1 MEEDIRTSSAT
12 AIKTSTKVE
21 ERLEAAIE
29 EASKRIKYDSA
40 HDEEILRSL
49 SLVAEFIKDKKRV
62 CYGGTAMNSILPQSK
77 KFYNPELDLPDYD
90 FYTPDVEGDV
100 EELVALLNKEGFKD
114 VYHKV
119 GIHEGTK
126 KILVNFVP
134 VADVSSIEPE
144 LFAVLLRRSILK
156 DGMYYTDDIILRMMM
171 YLELSRPKG
180 MVERWPKVYERLQ
193 LINELFPI
201 RGCVGV
207 ATGEPP
213 STIPLGI
220 RKSILEYII
229 EWKRILCN
237 GAMGHLYAR
246 GIRKRDAVYRIQEG
260 GAVLF
265 TSPDPKIDAFTLKK
279 KLGEGIELFRHKQ
292 RGEIVPERFELRLKG
307 KTICVIVEETACHS
321 YVAFPTSDE
330 RQIYIASLEF
340 LITLYLSLSIFTTHA
355 KDILGDSVLCQVKQF
370 IRLSNEN
377 HAAKKSQFPPF
388 SLQCRG
394 HQTGFASLLREKVK
408 RVRRERGELGSVA
421 KSIKRRHSA
430 ARHSG
435 THKLRSKNKDKK

>member
-1 MEEDIRTSSAT
+1 MEEDIRSYSTTPVKS
-12 AIKTSTKVE
+12 STKVE
-21 ERLEAAIE
+21 DRLEAAIE

-40 HDEEILRSL
+40 HDEEILRSM
-49 SLVAEFIKDKKRV
+49 SIVADFIKKKKRV
-62 CYGGTAMNSILPQSK
+62 CYGGTAMNSILPQAK

-90 FYTPDVEGDV
+90 FYTPDVDGDV
-100 EELVALLNKEGFKD
+100 DELVALLNSEGFKD

-134 VADVSSIEPE
+134 VADISSIEPE

-156 DGMYYTDDIILRMMM
+156 DGMHYTDDVILRMMM

-201 RGCVGV
+201 RGCMVPL
-207 ATGEPP
+207 TGEPLG
-213 STIPLGI
+213 TIPLGI

-237 GAMGHLYAR
+237 GAMGHLYSR
-246 GIRKRDAVYRIQEG
+246 GIRKGDAVYRIQEG

-265 TSPDPKIDAFTLKK
+265 TSPDPKIDASVLKK
-279 KLGEGIELFRHKQ
+279 NLGEDIQLFRHKQ

-307 KTICVIVEETACHS
+307 KTLCVILQETACHS
-321 YVAFPTSDE
+321 YVAFPTSDK
-330 RQIYIASLEF
+330 QYIYIASLEF

-355 KDILGDSVLCQVKQF
+355 NDILGNSVLCQVKQF

-377 HAAKKSQFPPF
+377 HSAKKSQFSPF

-394 HQTGFASLLREKVK
+394 HQTGFASLLRAK
-408 RVRRERGELGSVA
+408 VRRVKKEMGDVDSVGRTTRR
-421 KSIKRRHSA
+421 KRQ
-430 ARHSG
+430 SG
-435 THKLRSKNKDKK
+435 THKRRSKK

>member
-1 MEEDIRTSSAT
+1 MEEDIRLYSAT
-12 AIKTSTKVE
+12 PVKTSTRVE
-21 ERLEAAIE
+21 DRLDAAIE

-40 HDEEILRSL
+40 HDEEILRSM
-49 SLVAEFIKDKKRV
+49 SIVADFIKAKKRV
-62 CYGGTAMNSILPQSK
+62 CYGGTAMNSILPESK

-90 FYTPDVEGDV
+90 FYTPDVDGDV
-100 EELVALLNKEGFKD
+100 DELVALLNKEGFKD

-134 VADVSSIEPE
+134 VADISSIEPE
-144 LFAVLLRRSILK
+144 LFSVLLRRSILK
-156 DGMYYTDDIILRMMM
+156 DGMHYTDDVILRMMM

-201 RGCVGV
+201 RGCSD
-207 ATGEPP
+207 TP
-213 STIPLGI
+213 SGGPRGTIPFGV

-237 GAMGHLYAR
+237 GAMAHLYSR
-246 GIRKRDAVYRIQEG
+246 GIRKGDAVYRIQEG

-265 TSPDPKIDAFTLKK
+265 TSPDPKIDAMTLKK
-279 KLGEGIELFRHKQ
+279 KLGDDIQLFRHKE

-307 KTICVIVEETACHS
+307 KTICVIVQERACHS

-330 RQIYIASLEF
+330 QQIYIASLEF

-377 HAAKKSQFPPF
+377 HSAKKSQFSPF

-394 HQTGFASLLREKVK
+394 HQTGFASLLRAKAK
-408 RVRRERGELGSVA
+408 RVKKERGELGSAA
-421 KSIKRRHSA
+421 KTVRRK
-430 ARHSG
+430 RHSG
-435 THKLRSKNKDKK
+435 TKKERTKK

>member
-1 MEEDIRTSSAT
+1 MEEDIRLYSAT
-12 AIKTSTKVE
+12 PVKTSTKVE
-21 ERLEAAIE
+21 DRLEEAIE
-29 EASKRIKYDSA
+29 QASKRIKYDSA
-40 HDEEILRSL
+40 HDEEILRSMAI
-49 SLVAEFIKDKKRV
+49 VAEFIKQKKRV
-62 CYGGTAMNSILPQSK
+62 CYGGTAMNSLLPKSK

-100 EELVALLNKEGFKD
+100 EELVNMLNKEGFND

-134 VADVSSIEPE
+134 VADISNIDSE

-156 DGMYYTDDIILRMMM
+156 DGMHYTDDIVLRMMM

-180 MVERWPKVYERLQ
+180 MVERWTKVYERLQ

-201 RGCVGV
+201 RGC
-207 ATGEPP
+207 TREPSGEPHAI
-213 STIPLGI
+213 IPLGI
-220 RKSILEYII
+220 RKVILDYII

-237 GAMGHLYAR
+237 GAMAHLYAR
-246 GIRKRDAVYRIQEG
+246 GIRKGDSEYRIQEG

-265 TSPDPKIDAFTLKK
+265 TSPDPKIDAFALKK
-279 KLGEGIELFRHKQ
+279 RMGEGVELFRHKE
-292 RGEIVPERFELRLKG
+292 RGEIVPERFELRLKE
-307 KTICVIVEETACHS
+307 KTVCVIIKEIACHS
-321 YVAFPTSDE
+321 YTAFPTTDG

-340 LITLYLSLSIFTTHA
+340 LITLYLSISIFTTHA
-355 KDILGDSVLCQVKQF
+355 RDILGDSVLCQVKQF

-408 RVRRERGELGSVA
+408 RVKLEKDAILTKTRR
-421 KSIKRRHSA
+421 K
-430 ARHSG
+430 RHSG
-435 THKLRSKNKDKK
+435 TVKQRVKK